1 MENKD
6 TTSKITDQEKSK
18 IINSNNKLKNLKSDY
33 FIQKF
38 FNYMTKRR
46 ALELIKYN
54 KNIQKRMNINI
65 NNYKDYSEKYSSIEI
80 EIIPMKNEYGKF
92 IDIKEEDKNYY
103 HIYFND
109 NKKEEIK
116 KTSINKKDNVSKI
129 NIIIDYQVNSFS
141 RLFEFCRCIKSINFE
156 NFLEIM

>member
-1 MENKD
+1 
-6 TTSKITDQEKSK
+6 
-18 IINSNNKLKNLKSDY
+18 
-33 FIQKF
+33 
-38 FNYMTKRR
+38 MTERKT
-46 ALELIKYN
+46 LEVIKYS
-54 KNIQKRMNINI
+54 KSIQKRISKDV

-129 NIIIDYQVNSFS
+129 NIIIDYQ
-141 RLFEFCRCIKSINFE
+141 IN
-156 NFLEIM
+156 